1 MKSVKILMAAIVA
14 GAAVVPC
21 YAEESSE
28 WARPVK
34 KDVTYSQDSVEYV
47 LFEGEWFQTTAKN
60 EDNIVYGDIV
70 LATNNKQIL
79 DLNRREDLKL
89 HASMGLGERIKIVND
104 SLLILDFTGF
114 ESDDSVR
121 LINAGEGRVLRT
133 IPLNVSDTIVFGE
146 NTLDR
151 SSMIRLSPTDNLA
164 EIVDLGAV
172 ESEIVT
178 PMEPPVVTEPES
190 DGNGKLLYI
199 VLGVVALIGILV
211 AVFMLLRSRK
221 NKVEPVDS
229 EEITDENNCNQ
240 DGQPQTMADIKKA
253 DVEPEISVEELTYQ
267 LRMVSAAKVSLE
279 SQLESAKNKLQ
290 QEQESKKAAIDTAAA
305 RYKKEADA
313 LIAKAEQRVAAAE
326 EKSRTI
332 REELTVKFEK
342 QIGDLNTS
350 IDKLKETLSTTRG
363 TLKETQSALN
373 AETQAH
379 NQAKRKIEN
388 LTGAIARFDDK
399 LADAAFAQPYCRNIE
414 NLLNI
419 SKKIQ
424 ESANEAQ
431 NADVEDPYFICKAVA
446 RFWAQLDKIDLSAF
460 YTDVD
465 MVLGTGF
472 VPKGTPLATY
482 DASLPEAELETLV
495 KNYFF
500 ASYLKQYVNALV
512 VFNESMAG
520 LTHLLPDM
528 PAELVRPFEDY
539 RLQLQQAV
547 AALGINVLSV
557 KIFDFVHNNTDLLA
571 TPVDGGYDSPG
582 AILDIENCLVSL
594 SGAPKDGERIRV
606 KVQQ

>member
-1 MKSVKILMAAIVA
+1 MAAIVA

-104 SLLILDFTGF
+104 SLLILDFTVF

>member
-1 MKSVKILMAAIVA
+1 MAAIVA

-21 YAEESSE
+21 YAEESTE

>member
-1 MKSVKILMAAIVA
+1 MAAIVA

-557 KIFDFVHNNTDLLA
+557 KIFDF
-571 TPVDGGYDSPG
+571 GYDSPG

>member
-1 MKSVKILMAAIVA
+1 MAAIVA

>member
-1 MKSVKILMAAIVA
+1 MAAIVA

-114 ESDDSVR
+114 ESYDSVR

>member
-1 MKSVKILMAAIVA
+1 MAAIVA

-279 SQLESAKNKLQ
+279 SQLESAKKKLQ

>member
-1 MKSVKILMAAIVA
+1 MAAIVA

-34 KDVTYSQDSVEYV
+34 KDVTYAQDSVEYV

-60 EDNIVYGDIV
+60 EDNIVYGDVV

>member
-1 MKSVKILMAAIVA
+1 MAAIVA

-350 IDKLKETLSTTRG
+350 IDKLKETLATTRG

>member
-1 MKSVKILMAAIVA
+1 MAAIVA

-34 KDVTYSQDSVEYV
+34 KDVTYAQDSVEYV

-60 EDNIVYGDIV
+60 EDNIVYGDVV

-146 NTLDR
+146 NTLGR
-151 SSMIRLSPTDNLA
+151 SSIIRLSPTDNLA

-178 PMEPPVVTEPES
+178 PVEPPVVTEPES

-240 DGQPQTMADIKKA
+240 DGQPQTLADIKKA

-267 LRMVSAAKVSLE
+267 LRMVSAAKASLE

-290 QEQESKKAAIDTAAA
+290 QEQESKKAAIDAAAA
-305 RYKKEADA
+305 RYKKEAEA
-313 LIAKAEQRVAAAE
+313 LIAGAEQRAAAAE

-332 REELTVKFEK
+332 REELTAKFEK
-342 QIGDLNTS
+342 QIDDLNTS

-363 TLKETQSALN
+363 NLMETQSALN

-379 NQAKRKIEN
+379 NQAKRKIES

-414 NLLNI
+414 KLLEI

-431 NADVEDPYFICKAVA
+431 NADVEDPYFICKAIA
-446 RFWAQLDKIDLSAF
+446 RFCAQLDKIDLSAF

-528 PAELVRPFEDY
+528 PAQLVRPFEDY

>member
-1 MKSVKILMAAIVA
+1 MAAIVA

-104 SLLILDFTGF
+104 SLLILDFTWF
-114 ESDDSVR
+114 ESDDPVR

>member
-1 MKSVKILMAAIVA
+1 MAAIVA

-279 SQLESAKNKLQ
+279 SQLETAKNKLQ

>member
-1 MKSVKILMAAIVA
+1 M
-14 GAAVVPC
+14 
-21 YAEESSE
+21 
-28 WARPVK
+28 
-34 KDVTYSQDSVEYV
+34 
-47 LFEGEWFQTTAKN
+47 
-60 EDNIVYGDIV
+60 
-70 LATNNKQIL
+70 
-79 DLNRREDLKL
+79 
-89 HASMGLGERIKIVND
+89 
-104 SLLILDFTGF
+104 
-114 ESDDSVR
+114 
-121 LINAGEGRVLRT
+121 
-133 IPLNVSDTIVFGE
+133 
-146 NTLDR
+146 
-151 SSMIRLSPTDNLA
+151 
-164 EIVDLGAV
+164 
-172 ESEIVT
+172 
-178 PMEPPVVTEPES
+178 
-190 DGNGKLLYI
+190 
-199 VLGVVALIGILV
+199 
-211 AVFMLLRSRK
+211 
-221 NKVEPVDS
+221 
-229 EEITDENNCNQ
+229 
-240 DGQPQTMADIKKA
+240 
-253 DVEPEISVEELTYQ
+253 EELTYQ
-267 LRMVSAAKVSLE
+267 LRMVSAAKASLE
-279 SQLESAKNKLQ
+279 SQLESAKNKRQ
-290 QEQESKKAAIDTAAA
+290 QEQESKKAAIDTAEA
-305 RYKKEADA
+305 RYKKEAEA
-313 LIAKAEQRVAAAE
+313 LIAKAEQRAAAAE

-332 REELTVKFEK
+332 REELTAKFEK
-342 QIGDLNTS
+342 QIDDLNTS
-350 IDKLKETLSTTRG
+350 IDKLKDTLSTTRG
-363 TLKETQSALN
+363 TLMETQSALN

-379 NQAKRKIEN
+379 NQAKRKIES

-414 NLLNI
+414 KLLDI

-431 NADVEDPYFICKAVA
+431 NADVEDPYFICKAIA

-528 PAELVRPFEDY
+528 PAELVRPFEAY

>member
-1 MKSVKILMAAIVA
+1 MAAIVA

-34 KDVTYSQDSVEYV
+34 KDVTYAQDSVEYV

-60 EDNIVYGDIV
+60 EDNIVYGDVV

-146 NTLDR
+146 NTLGR
-151 SSMIRLSPTDNLA
+151 SSIIRLSPTDNLA

-178 PMEPPVVTEPES
+178 PVEPPVVTEPES

-240 DGQPQTMADIKKA
+240 DGQPQTLADIKKA

-267 LRMVSAAKVSLE
+267 LRMVSAAKASLE

-290 QEQESKKAAIDTAAA
+290 QEQESKKAAIDAAAA
-305 RYKKEADA
+305 RYKKEAEA
-313 LIAKAEQRVAAAE
+313 LIANAEQRAAAAE

-332 REELTVKFEK
+332 REELTAKFEK
-342 QIGDLNTS
+342 QIDDLNTS

-363 TLKETQSALN
+363 NLMETQSALN

-379 NQAKRKIEN
+379 NQAKRKIES

-414 NLLNI
+414 KLLDI

-431 NADVEDPYFICKAVA
+431 NADVEDPYFICKAIA

-547 AALGINVLSV
+547 AALGINVMSV

>member
-1 MKSVKILMAAIVA
+1 MAAIVA

-528 PAELVRPFEDY
+528 PAEPVRPFEDY

>member
-1 MKSVKILMAAIVA
+1 MAAIVA

-326 EKSRTI
+326 EK
-332 REELTVKFEK
+332 
-342 QIGDLNTS
+342 
-350 IDKLKETLSTTRG
+350 
-363 TLKETQSALN
+363 
-373 AETQAH
+373 
-379 NQAKRKIEN
+379 
-388 LTGAIARFDDK
+388 
-399 LADAAFAQPYCRNIE
+399 
-414 NLLNI
+414 
-419 SKKIQ
+419 
-424 ESANEAQ
+424 
-431 NADVEDPYFICKAVA
+431 
-446 RFWAQLDKIDLSAF
+446 
-460 YTDVD
+460 
-465 MVLGTGF
+465 
-472 VPKGTPLATY
+472 
-482 DASLPEAELETLV
+482 
-495 KNYFF
+495 
-500 ASYLKQYVNALV
+500 
-512 VFNESMAG
+512 
-520 LTHLLPDM
+520 
-528 PAELVRPFEDY
+528 
-539 RLQLQQAV
+539 
-547 AALGINVLSV
+547 
-557 KIFDFVHNNTDLLA
+557 
-571 TPVDGGYDSPG
+571 
-582 AILDIENCLVSL
+582 
-594 SGAPKDGERIRV
+594 
-606 KVQQ
+606 

>member
-1 MKSVKILMAAIVA
+1 MAAIVA

-414 NLLNI
+414 NLLKI
-419 SKKIQ
+419 TKKIQ

>member
-1 MKSVKILMAAIVA
+1 MAAIVA

-211 AVFMLLRSRK
+211 AVCMLLRSGK

-229 EEITDENNCNQ
+229 EEIADENNCNQ

>member
-1 MKSVKILMAAIVA
+1 MAAIVA

-594 SGAPKDGERIRV
+594 SGAPKDGELIRV

>member
-1 MKSVKILMAAIVA
+1 MAAIVA

-133 IPLNVSDTIVFGE
+133 IPLNVSDTIVLGE

>member
-1 MKSVKILMAAIVA
+1 MAAIVA

-399 LADAAFAQPYCRNIE
+399 LADAEFAQPYCRNIE

>member
-1 MKSVKILMAAIVA
+1 MAAIVA

-199 VLGVVALIGILV
+199 VLGDVALIGILV

>member
-1 MKSVKILMAAIVA
+1 MAAIVA

-229 EEITDENNCNQ
+229 EEITDENNCNP

-399 LADAAFAQPYCRNIE
+399 LADAAFAQPYFRNIE

>member
-1 MKSVKILMAAIVA
+1 MAAIVA

-465 MVLGTGF
+465 IVLGTGF

>member
-1 MKSVKILMAAIVA
+1 MAAIVA

-34 KDVTYSQDSVEYV
+34 KDVTYAQDSVEYV

-60 EDNIVYGDIV
+60 EDNIVYGDVV

-121 LINAGEGRVLRT
+121 LINVGEGRVFRT

-146 NTLDR
+146 NTLGR
-151 SSMIRLSPTDNLA
+151 SSIIRLSPTDNLA

-178 PMEPPVVTEPES
+178 PVEPPVVTEPES

-229 EEITDENNCNQ
+229 EVMTDENNCNQ
-240 DGQPQTMADIKKA
+240 DGLPQTLADIKKA

-267 LRMVSAAKVSLE
+267 LRMVSAAKASLE
-279 SQLESAKNKLQ
+279 SQLESAKNKRQ
-290 QEQESKKAAIDTAAA
+290 QEQESKKAAIDTAEA
-305 RYKKEADA
+305 RYKKEAEA
-313 LIAKAEQRVAAAE
+313 LIAKAEQRAAAAE

-332 REELTVKFEK
+332 REELTAKFEK
-342 QIGDLNTS
+342 QIDDLNTS
-350 IDKLKETLSTTRG
+350 IDKLKDTLSTTRG
-363 TLKETQSALN
+363 TLMETQSALN

-379 NQAKRKIEN
+379 NQAKRKIES

-414 NLLNI
+414 KLLDI

-431 NADVEDPYFICKAVA
+431 NADVEDPYFICKAIA

-528 PAELVRPFEDY
+528 PAELVRPFEAY

>member
-1 MKSVKILMAAIVA
+1 MAAIVA

-60 EDNIVYGDIV
+60 EDNIVYGDVV

>member
-1 MKSVKILMAAIVA
+1 MAAIVA

-539 RLQLQQAV
+539 RLQLHQAV